1 METKP
6 AATLGS
12 KWATKQTIP
21 WTNTNQRLDE
31 TGDPSKDSL
40 NHETSDSSEAGLRVA
55 RHVSEKVDS
64 AAIAQVVLA
73 WVMVASWV
81 EPVLEDSVS
90 KLARVTLPA
99 ITSSYMRALG
109 EAGGSGWCSSIP
121 RESDERERGTRK
133 MWRLFCQ
140 C

>member
-1 METKP
+1 MGDKPKAASQMETKP

-21 WTNTNQRLDE
+21 WTNTNQRPDE
-31 TGDPSKDSL
+31 LVTRQRTRSIMRPRTL
-40 NHETSDSSEAGLRVA
+40 LRQDLELPQ
-55 RHVSEKVDS
+55 HVSEKVDS

-81 EPVLEDSVS
+81 EPVLEDSMS
-90 KLARVTLPA
+90 KLARVILPA

-121 RESDERERGTRK
+121 
-133 MWRLFCQ
+133 
-140 C
+140 